1 MNELIKLLIN
11 FVKDL
16 PKLRPTVEED
26 EGLQIQE
33 NIEDLKRELEKSLS
47 NKEDRWNFYLL
58 FVPNDGD
65 IFIG

>member
-33 NIEDLKRELEKSLS
+33 NIEDLKRDLEKSLS
-47 NKEDRWNFYLL
+47 NKEDR
-58 FVPNDGD
+58 
-65 IFIG
+65 

>member
-1 MNELIKLLIN
+1 MNELIKLVIN

-33 NIEDLKRELEKSLS
+33 NLEDLKVGLEKSLS
-47 NKEDRWNFYLL
+47 NKEDR
-58 FVPNDGD
+58 
-65 IFIG
+65 

>member
-26 EGLQIQE
+26 EGKQIQE
-33 NIEDLKRELEKSLS
+33 NLEDLKASLEKSLS
-47 NKEDRWNFYLL
+47 NKEDR
-58 FVPNDGD
+58 
-65 IFIG
+65 

>member
-47 NKEDRWNFYLL
+47 KEDR
-58 FVPNDGD
+58 
-65 IFIG
+65 